1 MIDNA
6 FRALV
11 PRFAGPL
18 LGLYARWGW
27 TPDHVTFLGF
37 VLALFAGAAVATGYP
52 WAAAILWWVSRL
64 ADGTDGVYARASGQ
78 ESDFGAYLD
87 ILLDMAAYG
96 AMVLAFAIAWPD
108 FQIQWVLMLFFYVLC
123 IASALALGNLESQRA
138 LPPRDDRGLR
148 LGAGLAEGGET
159 GIAYTV
165 FLLVPG
171 LLPVTT
177 WLWVGVLAT
186 TVVARTLLARRLLA
200 PQEAGSSAG
209 GHEGL
214 AAQDVGNPIHDRNE
228 SPEV

>member
-1 MIDNA
+1 MAREEYDQATRRTYRN
-6 FRALV
+6 V
-11 PRFAGPL
+11 HRFKPDFPL
-18 LGLYARWGW
+18 LYTLFDNQAGSMTNLAEEA
-27 TPDHVTFLGF
+27 
-37 VLALFAGAAVATGYP
+37 VL
-52 WAAAILWWVSRL
+52 
-64 ADGTDGVYARASGQ
+64 
-78 ESDFGAYLD
+78 
-87 ILLDMAAYG
+87 
-96 AMVLAFAIAWPD
+96 
-108 FQIQWVLMLFFYVLC
+108 VLMRHVHHGHDHTQEIQATA